1 MPKTLQRNG
10 QFWLLALQVAT
21 VNFFTGGFGP
31 SQALLREDQGTSLG
45 IAGLHGTA
53 LGIAAI
59 VAGALNSKLVHRYGR
74 SNTTWLGLTIF
85 SIGITIFVFA
95 PPVQF
100 TLVATFI
107 TGVGLS
113 TVINNVNSAGS
124 HAFADNSHVAVA
136 QINAI
141 AIAGFVTG
149 NFIIGTTANIFR
161 DQWRMGLLITI
172 PFIWLMFI
180 RGRKYQPE
188 LHIPKEGGPQ
198 RGKLSRGYWL
208 SWFGFLISISAEFA
222 TSFWSASL
230 ISVRTEASAAVSTLA
245 MIAFGTGI
253 GTGRWYAGRVLKRF
267 HADQQLKIALI
278 LQFIAF
284 ALFWSSNILILCLI
298 TLFFVG
304 LGLSV
309 QFPLFTLRM
318 VAFSE
323 GRPDLA
329 IGKSSIA
336 AGIAIALSPLILG
349 ILGDQLGISRAYIM
363 VPVLILIAFAAV
375 ALSPSKHL
383 RVNGE

>member
-1 MPKTLQRNG
+1 MPKTFQRNG
-10 QFWLLALQVAT
+10 HFWLLALQVAT

-141 AIAGFVTG
+141 AIVGFVTG

-188 LHIPKEGGPQ
+188 LHIPEEGGPQ

-349 ILGDQLGISRAYIM
+349 ILGDQFGISRAYIM

-375 ALSPSKHL
+375 AFSPSKHL

>member
-1 MPKTLQRNG
+1 MPKTFKRNG
-10 QFWLLALQVAT
+10 QFWLLALQIAT

-53 LGIAAI
+53 LGVAAI
-59 VAGALNSKLVHRYGR
+59 VSGGLNSKLVHRYGR
-74 SNTTWLGLTIF
+74 SNTTWLGLSIF
-85 SIGITIFVFA
+85 SIGITVFVFA
-95 PPVQF
+95 LPVQF
-100 TLVATFI
+100 TLVATLI

-124 HAFADNSHVAVA
+124 HAFVDDSQVAVA

-149 NFIIGTTANIFR
+149 NFIVGTTANIFR
-161 DQWRMGLLITI
+161 DQWRLGLLITI

-180 RGRKYQPE
+180 KGRKYQPD
-188 LHIPKEGGPQ
+188 LHIPEEGGRQ

-208 SWFGFLISISAEFA
+208 SWFGFLISVSAEFA

-245 MIAFGTGI
+245 VIAFGTGV
-253 GTGRWYAGRVLKRF
+253 GTGRWYAGRILKRF
-267 HADQQLKIALI
+267 HADDQLKFALI
-278 LQFIAF
+278 LQFVAF

-298 TLFFVG
+298 TLFLVG

-349 ILGDQLGISRAYIM
+349 ILGDQFGISRAYIM
-363 VPVLILIAFAAV
+363 VPVLILIAFTAV
-375 ALSPSKHL
+375 VLSHSKQL